1 LSLAAHL
8 RAHGVEHR
16 IFGDPMG
23 LWTANMP
30 QGMLLKSYPWAMSL
44 SEPKS
49 KFTIRNF
56 CAERA
61 LPYHDVLMPLP
72 LERFVEYGEAFQ
84 ASYVPNVERRM
95 VTALE
100 PGPAGF
106 RADFTDG
113 ESVHARRV
121 VVAVGLLPFK
131 RLPPEAGNLAA
142 ELCSH
147 SSAYGPVESLYGKTV
162 IVVGAGASATDLAAL
177 LHEQGV
183 SVSLVARAPH
193 LNFAARPRTRTL
205 FERVTAPMSGI
216 GNGWAIGV
224 CARYPRLVRHLADDL
239 RIRLANSSAHAPLG
253 GAFMKDRVIGKV
265 PVTLGRN
272 LRGIDARHG
281 EVVLDLEAAD
291 RSRQSLAADHVIFAT
306 GYSIDLARLGFL
318 DAGLAQRIRRIGR
331 APALSAHYESS
342 VPGLHFIGPA
352 AANSFGPVCRF
363 VYGVSHPARHLAR
376 YFAAVLPRA
385 RSTTMVQP
393 VESTVPS

>member
-1 LSLAAHL
+1 
-8 RAHGVEHR
+8 
-16 IFGDPMG
+16 
-23 LWTANMP
+23 
-30 QGMLLKSYPWAMSL
+30 
-44 SEPKS
+44 
-49 KFTIRNF
+49 
-56 CAERA
+56 
-61 LPYHDVLMPLP
+61 
-72 LERFVEYGEAFQ
+72 
-84 ASYVPNVERRM
+84 
-95 VTALE
+95 
-100 PGPAGF
+100 
-106 RADFTDG
+106 
-113 ESVHARRV
+113 
-121 VVAVGLLPFK
+121 
-131 RLPPEAGNLAA
+131 
-142 ELCSH
+142 
-147 SSAYGPVESLYGKTV
+147 
-162 IVVGAGASATDLAAL
+162 
-177 LHEQGV
+177 
-183 SVSLVARAPH
+183 
-193 LNFAARPRTRTL
+193 
-205 FERVTAPMSGI
+205 
-216 GNGWAIGV
+216 
-224 CARYPRLVRHLADDL
+224 
-239 RIRLANSSAHAPLG
+239 
-253 GAFMKDRVIGKV
+253 MKDRVIGKV